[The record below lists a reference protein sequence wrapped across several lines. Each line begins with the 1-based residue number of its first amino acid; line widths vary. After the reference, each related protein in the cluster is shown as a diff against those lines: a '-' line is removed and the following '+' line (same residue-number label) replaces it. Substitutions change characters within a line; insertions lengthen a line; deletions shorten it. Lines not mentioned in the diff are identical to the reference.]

1 MSKSDSKIEISQ
13 KELDDLLENKRY
25 AQKVKDR
32 QKNYSRIRNA
42 RLVIMYNRAKEM
54 NVPEPT
60 EEEINEY
67 MNK

>member
-1 MSKSDSKIEISQ
+1 MSKVKNKVEISQ
-13 KELDDLLENKRY
+13 KELDELLENKRY

-42 RLVIMYNRAKEM
+42 RLVIMYKRAQEA

-60 EEEINEY
+60 EDEINEY
-67 MNK
+67 LSK